1 MAGYKPNTPKVKVTL
16 VSGEPLE
23 VIGDLEASWWN
34 KTKQNYLDQTKF
46 TEITDRQDLDRLLSL
61 ELQIFRTSQ
70 QLAVSENL
78 YGEPLETE
86 EILKLQKTLREFS
99 EQASRLKTEMQLSK
113 KARDAAANDG
123 NFAGWLEEL
132 KRRAKLFGI
141 HRNNQVTRA
150 LALINELSAIVGTYD
165 RSDEEERGKIGFPT
179 ENDIVA
185 WVRETMIPEYHD
197 IDEKWRASEQKMWT
211 QD

>member
-1 MAGYKPNTPKVKVTL
+1 
-16 VSGEPLE
+16 
-23 VIGDLEASWWN
+23 
-34 KTKQNYLDQTKF
+34 
-46 TEITDRQDLDRLLSL
+46 
-61 ELQIFRTSQ
+61 
-70 QLAVSENL
+70 
-78 YGEPLETE
+78 
-86 EILKLQKTLREFS
+86 
-99 EQASRLKTEMQLSK
+99 MQLSK